1 MDAASEVAVR
11 TAVPTNAR
19 GAVDARWAEA
29 AACSHD
35 WASSDSADAV
45 MARTAAA
52 TERQPETSQRGVNA
66 APTATWRR
74 ATPQGPLA

>member
-1 MDAASEVAVR
+1 M
-11 TAVPTNAR
+11 PTETR

-52 TERQPETSQRGVNA
+52 TERQPESSRCGVNE

-74 ATPQGPLA
+74 ATLQGPLA